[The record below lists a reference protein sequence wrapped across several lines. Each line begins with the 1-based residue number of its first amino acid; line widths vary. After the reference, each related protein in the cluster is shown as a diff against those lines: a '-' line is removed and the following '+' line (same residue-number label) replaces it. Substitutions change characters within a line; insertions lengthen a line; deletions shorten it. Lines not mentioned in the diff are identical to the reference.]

1 MPIGAFIVDDQADV
15 RLLVRMIIEAANN
28 GLFVSGEA
36 ASGQE
41 AVDRLEETD
50 PAVVVVDEMMPG
62 LSGIETAVLMLRRR
76 PGQRIILCSAH
87 LDDSLIQRANAAGIH
102 VCLTKEQAREIPG
115 AIRALVGEPPAP
127 SRQGP

>member
-1 MPIGAFIVDDQADV
+1 MQIGALIVDDQEDV
-15 RLLVRMIIEAANN
+15 RLLVRMIIEAANK

-62 LSGIETAVLMLRRR
+62 LSGIETAALILRRR
-76 PGQRIILCSAH
+76 PGQRIILCTAY
-87 LDDSLIQRANAAGIH
+87 LDQGLIERANAAGIQ
-102 VCLTKEQAREIPG
+102 VCLPKEQAAELPG
-115 AIRALVGEPPAP
+115 AIRALVSGRAP
-127 SRQGP
+127 

>member
-41 AVDRLEETD
+41 AMDRLDETD
-50 PAVVVVDEMMPG
+50 PAVIVVDEMMPG
-62 LSGIETAVLMLRRR
+62 LSGIETAVLILRRR

-87 LDDSLIQRANAAGIH
+87 LDDELIERADAAGIR
-102 VCLTKEQAREIPG
+102 VCLTKDQAREIPG
-115 AIRALVGEPPAP
+115 AIRALVGEHSA
-127 SRQGP
+127 